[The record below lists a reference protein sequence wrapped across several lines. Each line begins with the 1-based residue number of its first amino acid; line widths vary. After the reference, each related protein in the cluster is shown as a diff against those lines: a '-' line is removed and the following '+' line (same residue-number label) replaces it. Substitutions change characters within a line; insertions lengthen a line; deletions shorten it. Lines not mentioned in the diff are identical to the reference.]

1 MSRIEESA
9 TSLRLSS
16 IELFCRAASLGSFA
30 AAAKACGITPSAV
43 SRAVARLEARLGASL
58 FVRTTRKLSLT
69 DDGALYFA
77 HCQEAL
83 GRIGEAEQVIRS
95 HGSEAAGLLRVSLP
109 TTYAHFRVLP
119 RLREFTDRYP
129 RIELELNV
137 SNRQVDFVEEGYDLA
152 IRLGEPPD
160 SGLIGRKLEDAALGI
175 YASPG
180 YLATMPPVR
189 SLADLEAHRCLQFI
203 LPSSNRPM
211 AWILMEAGQ
220 AVDYSFN
227 AQVRCSDDV
236 LACLTLAVG
245 GSGLF
250 QIYDFIA
257 APYVARG
264 ELVETFTASRGR
276 SRPFY
281 ALYPKQRQG
290 SPKLR
295 VFMDFLASLASG

>member
-1 MSRIEESA
+1 MSRIKKSA
-9 TSLRLSS
+9 ATLRLGS
-16 IELFCRAASLGSFA
+16 IELFCRAATLSSFA
-30 AAAKACGITPSAV
+30 AAAKASSITPSAV
-43 SRAVARLEARLGASL
+43 SRAVARLEAHLGTSL

-83 GRIGEAEQVIRS
+83 GRIGDAETTIRS
-95 HGSEAAGLLRVSLP
+95 HGNEAAGRLRVSMP
-109 TTYAHFRVLP
+109 TTYAHYRVLP
-119 RLREFTDRYP
+119 RLHEFTARNP

-137 SNRQVDFVEEGYDLA
+137 TNRQIDFVEEGYDLA

-160 SGLIGRKLEDAALGI
+160 SGLVGRKLEDAALGV
-175 YASPG
+175 YAAPA
-180 YLATMPPVR
+180 YLASMPPIRRVT
-189 SLADLEAHRCLQFI
+189 DLHAHRCLQFI
-203 LPSSNRPM
+203 LPSNNRPM
-211 AWILMEAGQ
+211 PWILMDEGK
-220 AVDYSFN
+220 AVEFAFN
-227 AQVRCSDDV
+227 AQIRCSDDV
-236 LACLTLAVG
+236 LACLTLARA

-257 APYVARG
+257 ASFVARG
-264 ELVETFTASRGR
+264 ELSEAFPAGRGR

-295 VFMDFLASLASG
+295 LFMDFLTSIANG